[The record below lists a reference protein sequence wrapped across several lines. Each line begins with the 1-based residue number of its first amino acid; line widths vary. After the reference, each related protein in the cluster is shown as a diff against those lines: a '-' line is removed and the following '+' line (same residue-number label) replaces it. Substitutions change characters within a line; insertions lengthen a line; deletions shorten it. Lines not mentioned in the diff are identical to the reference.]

1 MTDYDDLLVLVQRVG
16 SAGLYSVEL
25 ELQGG
30 RRVGADEPV
39 AFPATLQPA
48 DNSPQGLA
56 AFGLDLFNRLFAGRL
71 ALEFQ
76 KAWSAVIARGRSL
89 RLRLALDPAAPE
101 VHAIPWELLYFDDSG
116 GTLAPR
122 PIAVDPRIAFS
133 RYIKSPAFDEGRPI
147 AERPIRMLMLISA
160 PVDLERWNLAPIDRE
175 AEERDFNTRFSA
187 ATASGQFRC
196 DALPRATEEDLRD
209 ALVRGALPPTLRSG
223 GEPSGLESPPAR
235 GYDVLLY
242 YGHALH
248 HPQEG
253 TRLALERPGDR
264 RVQLLPDEAFIAL
277 LRQLPPSRR
286 PAMVVLVACNSATGG
301 QLNSLA
307 ARLIIESG
315 IPAVLAMQRL
325 VEIAL
330 ARSFT
335 FHLSEHLLRN
345 GVIDEAVNAARQ
357 RVFRPDQVGWTTPV
371 LYMRN
376 PEGRLFSPNAQ
387 LEYAA
392 QVLRDETFT
401 RWSGA
406 EFIESGVVSFA
417 PGQDWTMARRRPE
430 DAPTV
435 LGALDALDQ
444 SFGLG
449 LRGRRRQRAA
459 EQAETNLVAV
469 IGPPYSGQTTL
480 LRRLAVELAEAVIGD
495 PTRPLGIYI
504 TLNGYDQTR
513 GLGRLERYIIEQ
525 ARSVTPYL
533 GDALSGLLG
542 PAPLSAPQARYIFL
556 LDNLD
561 ALSDRARADLAREL
575 AALARRRP
583 DQGFVLT
590 SNIDLYPGSW
600 LPTARVLIL
609 QLLTERQAL
618 RYCRQRDQKSASQ
631 VFQRMR
637 DNRLLGLASE
647 PSLLALIYERLT
659 AHAAVRVT
667 RNQIVQEYLDQ
678 ALASLALTFRIGDAA
693 RESLAEL
700 AWHARWNHR
709 EHLPLSEVFRIFQR
723 VRRERDYNLEE
734 LYALLREARLLS
746 SVGQHHARF
755 ANPALEAYLAALA
768 LNTHVDLLERIAD
781 IVTLCASPERLA
793 WWEDVLYALAGLLA
807 DPAQLFEPLARAIR
821 AGSGTHALLAA
832 RCLEAITREQ
842 EARLA
847 PALRAEVLDACIIR
861 LRNEREP
868 AVERREQLVAALGRL
883 SDPRLIPEMRR
894 VLTEKVR
901 QTAGGPRY
909 EYTNVRIAA
918 ARSLRN
924 LAPVW
929 LAQERAPATS
939 QRGPCVVTPYRDEA
953 SLTLPAGPQAPP
965 KSLQEQRDEAM
976 LRHVLDLWRQGAQGR
991 DELRA
996 IIQESP
1002 SPPERALAIFALADL
1017 GDDDEM
1023 KILDARFLLRVILG
1037 PADDAHTR
1045 ISDDW
1050 ADTMWAAADA
1060 LTLFEPD
1067 QVAPLLAVL
1076 VRGNASLPDRAA
1088 QQLAYLAGRVRA
1100 ADPDVIDWLL
1110 KVLITSANQ
1119 SVKARAMQSLAWLGM
1134 GVPDRV
1140 LELPDGRDGP
1150 TVRQIIQDIAAWRPL
1165 RELRIGAFAVDLR
1178 PDDGPAGPI
1187 YLRRKAVEALA
1198 WIGDTTTLADL
1209 GTLAP
1214 AWPLE
1219 LREQWYLTAA
1229 TIAGRLK
1236 GAREPRLR

>member
-1 MTDYDDLLVLVQRVG
+1 MTDYDDLLVLVERAGGV
-16 SAGLYSVEL
+16 GLYSVEL

-30 RRVGADEPV
+30 RRVSAEGPV
-39 AFPATLQPA
+39 ALPATLQPA
-48 DNSPQGLA
+48 DNSPRELA

-76 KAWSAVIARGRSL
+76 KAWSAVRARGRAL
-89 RLRLALDPAAPE
+89 RLRLALDPDTPE
-101 VHAIPWELLYFDDSG
+101 LHAIPWELLYFDDSG
-116 GTLAPR
+116 DTVAPR
-122 PIAVDPRIAFS
+122 PIAVDPHIVFS

-147 AERPIRMLMLISA
+147 AERPIRMLLVISA
-160 PVDLERWNLAPIDRE
+160 PGDLERWNLAPIDRD

-196 DALPRATEEDLRD
+196 DVLPRATEEDLRD
-209 ALVRGALPPTLRSG
+209 ALTRGALPPTLRSG
-223 GEPSGLESPPAR
+223 SGHTGLEAPPAR

-248 HPQEG
+248 HRQEG
-253 TRLALERPGDR
+253 TRLVLERAGDR
-264 RVQLLPDEAFIAL
+264 RVQLFPEETFIAL
-277 LRQLPPSRR
+277 LRQLPPSHR
-286 PAMVVLVACNSATGG
+286 PAMVVLVACNSAVSG
-301 QLNSLA
+301 QINSLA

-345 GVIDEAVNAARQ
+345 GIIDEAVNLARQ

-376 PEGRLFSPNAQ
+376 PQGRLFSPNAQ

-392 QVLRDETFT
+392 QVLRDEHFT

-417 PGQDWTMARRRPE
+417 PGQDWTLARLRPE
-430 DAPTV
+430 DAPTA
-435 LGALDALDQ
+435 LAALDALDQ
-444 SFGLG
+444 SFALG
-449 LRGRRRQRAA
+449 LRSRRRQRLA
-459 EQAETNLVAV
+459 EAPDTNLVAV
-469 IGPPYSGQTTL
+469 IGPPHSGQTTL
-480 LRRLAVELAEAVIGD
+480 LRRLTFELAEAVTRD
-495 PTRPLGIYI
+495 PTLPLGIYV
-504 TLNGYDQTR
+504 TLEGYDQTR

-525 ARSVTPYL
+525 ARAVTPHL
-533 GDALSGLLG
+533 GDALATVLG
-542 PAPLSAPQARYIFL
+542 PAPVSAPRGRFIFL
-556 LDNLD
+556 LDHLD

-575 AALARRRP
+575 AALAQRRP
-583 DQGFVLT
+583 DQGFVVT

-600 LPTARVLIL
+600 LPRARVLIL
-609 QLLTERQAL
+609 QLLTERQVL
-618 RYCRQRDQKSASQ
+618 RYCRERDPKRASRL
-631 VFQRMR
+631 FQRMR

-659 AHAAVRVT
+659 ADTQARVT
-667 RNQIVQEYLDQ
+667 RNQIVQEYLDH
-678 ALASLALTFRIGDAA
+678 ALAGLAATFRVGEAA
-693 RESLAEL
+693 RESLTEL
-700 AWHARWNHR
+700 AWYGRWNHC
-709 EHLPLSEVFRIFQR
+709 EHLPLAEVFRIFQR
-723 VRRERDYNLEE
+723 VRRERDYSLEE

-746 SVGQHHARF
+746 SVGQSHARF
-755 ANPALEAYLAALA
+755 ANPVLEAYLAAQA
-768 LNTHVDLLERIAD
+768 LITHGDLLERLAD
-781 IVTLCASPERLA
+781 IVTLCSSPERLA
-793 WWEDVLYALAGLLA
+793 WWEDVVYALAGLLP
-807 DPAQLFEPLARAIR
+807 DPNPLFEQLARAIR

-847 PALRAEVLDACIIR
+847 PALYTEVLDACVIR

-868 AVERREQLVAALGRL
+868 AAERREQLVAALGRL
-883 SDPRLIPEMRR
+883 NDPQLIPELCRI
-894 VLTEKVR
+894 LTEKVR
-901 QTAGGPRY
+901 LTASGPRY

-918 ARSLRN
+918 ARALRN
-924 LAPVW
+924 LAPLW
-929 LAQERAPATS
+929 LAPERASDTPR
-939 QRGPCVVTPYRDEA
+939 QGPILLTRYRDEA
-953 SLTLPAGPQAPP
+953 SLAAPAGTWAPLP
-965 KSLQEQRDEAM
+965 SLQQQRDEGI
-976 LRHVLDLWRQGAQGR
+976 LRRVLDLWDRGAQGR

-1017 GDDDEM
+1017 GDQEEN
-1023 KILDARFLLRVILG
+1023 KVLDARFLLRVILG
-1037 PADDAHTR
+1037 PTDDAHTP
-1045 ISDDW
+1045 ISDEW

-1076 VRGNASLPDRAA
+1076 VRANASLPDRAA

-1100 ADPDVIDWLL
+1100 TDPEVVDWLL
-1110 KVLITSANQ
+1110 HVLITNQNQ
-1119 SVKARAMQSLAWLGM
+1119 SVKARALQSLSWIGM
-1134 GVPDRV
+1134 GVPDRA
-1140 LELPDGRDGP
+1140 LELPDGSAGP
-1150 TVRQIIQDIAAWRPL
+1150 TVRQIIQDIAAWRTV
-1165 RELRIGAFAVDLR
+1165 RELRIGAFAVRLR
-1178 PDDGPAGPI
+1178 PEDGAAGPL

-1198 WIGDTTTLADL
+1198 WIGDTATLTDL
-1209 GTLAP
+1209 GALARS
-1214 AWPLE
+1214 WPLE

-1229 TIAGRLK
+1229 TIASR
-1236 GAREPRLR
+1236 ARGPRAHHW

>member
-1 MTDYDDLLVLVQRVG
+1 MTDYDDLLVLVERAG
-16 SAGLYSVEL
+16 GAGLYSVEL

-30 RRVGADEPV
+30 RRVSAGEPV
-39 AFPATLQPA
+39 ALPATLQPA
-48 DNSPQGLA
+48 DNSPPELA

-76 KAWSAVIARGRSL
+76 KAWSAVRARGRAL
-89 RLRLALDPAAPE
+89 RLRLALDPDTPE
-101 VHAIPWELLYFDDSG
+101 LHAIPWELLYFDDSG
-116 GTLAPR
+116 DTVAPR
-122 PIAVDPRIAFS
+122 PIAVDPHIVFS

-147 AERPIRMLMLISA
+147 AERPIRMLLVISA
-160 PVDLERWNLAPIDRE
+160 PGDLERWNLAPIDRD

-196 DALPRATEEDLRD
+196 DVLPRATEEDLRD
-209 ALVRGALPPTLRSG
+209 ALTRGALPPTLRSG
-223 GEPSGLESPPAR
+223 SGHTGLEAPPAR

-248 HPQEG
+248 HRQEG
-253 TRLALERPGDR
+253 TRLVLERAGDR
-264 RVQLLPDEAFIAL
+264 RVQLFPEETFIAL
-277 LRQLPPSRR
+277 LRQLPPSHR
-286 PAMVVLVACNSATGG
+286 PAMVVLVACNSAVSG
-301 QLNSLA
+301 QINSLA

-345 GVIDEAVNAARQ
+345 GIIDEAVNLARQ

-392 QVLRDETFT
+392 QVLRDEHVT

-406 EFIESGVVSFA
+406 EFIESSVVSFA
-417 PGQDWTMARRRPE
+417 PGQDWTLARLRPE
-430 DAPTV
+430 DAPTA
-435 LGALDALDQ
+435 LAALDALDQ
-444 SFGLG
+444 SFALG
-449 LRGRRRQRAA
+449 LRGRRRQRLA
-459 EQAETNLVAV
+459 EAPDTNLVAV
-469 IGPPYSGQTTL
+469 IGPPHSGQTTL
-480 LRRLAVELAEAVIGD
+480 LRRLTFELAEAVTRD
-495 PTRPLGIYI
+495 PTLPLGIYV
-504 TLNGYDQTR
+504 TLEGYDQTR

-525 ARSVTPYL
+525 ARAVTPHL
-533 GDALSGLLG
+533 GDALATVLG
-542 PAPLSAPQARYIFL
+542 PAPVSAPRGRFIFL

-575 AALARRRP
+575 AALAQRRP
-583 DQGFVLT
+583 DQGFVVT

-600 LPTARVLIL
+600 LPRARVLIL
-609 QLLTERQAL
+609 QLLTERQVL
-618 RYCRQRDQKSASQ
+618 RYCRERDPKRASHL
-631 VFQRMR
+631 FQRMR

-659 AHAAVRVT
+659 ADAQARVT
-667 RNQIVQEYLDQ
+667 RNQIVQEYLDH
-678 ALASLALTFRIGDAA
+678 ALAGLAATFRVGGAA
-693 RESLAEL
+693 RESLTEL
-700 AWHARWNHR
+700 AWYGRWNHC
-709 EHLPLSEVFRIFQR
+709 EHLPLAEVFRIFQR
-723 VRRERDYNLEE
+723 VRRERDYSLEE

-746 SVGQHHARF
+746 SVGQSHARF
-755 ANPALEAYLAALA
+755 SNPVLEAYLAAQA
-768 LNTHVDLLERIAD
+768 LITHGDLLERLAD
-781 IVTLCASPERLA
+781 IVTLCSSPERLA
-793 WWEDVLYALAGLLA
+793 WWEDVMYALAGLLP
-807 DPAQLFEPLARAIR
+807 DPTPLFEQLARAIR

-847 PALRAEVLDACIIR
+847 PALYTEVLDACVIR

-868 AVERREQLVAALGRL
+868 VAERREQLVAALGRL
-883 SDPRLIPEMRR
+883 NDPQLIPELCRI
-894 VLTEKVR
+894 LTEKVR
-901 QTAGGPRY
+901 LTASGPRY

-918 ARSLRN
+918 ARALRN
-924 LAPVW
+924 LAPLW
-929 LAQERAPATS
+929 LAPERASGAPR
-939 QRGPCVVTPYRDEA
+939 QGPILMTRYRDEA
-953 SLTLPAGPQAPP
+953 SLASPTGTRTSPA
-965 KSLQEQRDEAM
+965 SLQQQRDEGM
-976 LRHVLDLWRQGAQGR
+976 LRRVLDLWGREAQGR

-1017 GDDDEM
+1017 GDQEEN
-1023 KILDARFLLRVILG
+1023 KVLDARFLLRVILG
-1037 PADDAHTR
+1037 PTDDAHTP
-1045 ISDDW
+1045 ISDEW

-1076 VRGNASLPDRAA
+1076 VRANTSLPDRAA

-1100 ADPDVIDWLL
+1100 TDPEVIDWLL
-1110 KVLITSANQ
+1110 QVLITNQNQ
-1119 SVKARAMQSLAWLGM
+1119 SVKARALQSLSWIGM
-1134 GVPDRV
+1134 GVPDRA
-1140 LELPDGRDGP
+1140 LELPDGRAGP
-1150 TVRQIIQDIAAWRPL
+1150 TVRQIIQDIAAWRTV
-1165 RELRIGAFAVDLR
+1165 RELRIGAFAVHLR
-1178 PDDGPAGPI
+1178 PEDGAAGPL

-1198 WIGDTTTLADL
+1198 WIGDAATLTDL
-1209 GTLAP
+1209 GALARS
-1214 AWPLE
+1214 WPLE

-1229 TIAGRLK
+1229 TIASR
-1236 GAREPRLR
+1236 ARGPRAHRW

>member
-1 MTDYDDLLVLVQRVG
+1 MTDYDDLLVLVQRAG
-16 SAGLYSVEL
+16 AAGLYTVEL

-30 RRVGADEPV
+30 RRIGADEPV
-39 AFPATLQPA
+39 ALPATLQPA
-48 DNSPQGLA
+48 DNSPQELA

-76 KAWSAVIARGRSL
+76 KAWSAVMARGRSL

-101 VHAIPWELLYFDDSG
+101 VHTIPWELLYFDDSG
-116 GTLAPR
+116 GLAGPR

-147 AERPIRMLMLISA
+147 AERPIRMLMVISA

-209 ALVRGALPPTLRSG
+209 ALIRGAPPVTLRSG
-223 GEPSGLESPPAR
+223 GEHTGLEPPPAR

-248 HPQEG
+248 HPQNG
-253 TRLALERPGDR
+253 TRLVLERAGDR
-264 RVQLLPDEAFIAL
+264 RVQLFPGEAFIAL
-277 LRQLPPSRR
+277 LRQLPPSHR
-286 PAMVVLVACNSATGG
+286 PSMVVLVACNSAVSG
-301 QLNSLA
+301 QINSLA

-345 GVIDEAVNAARQ
+345 GVIDEAVNVARQ

-392 QVLRDETFT
+392 QVLRDESFT

-406 EFIESGVVSFA
+406 EFIESGAVSFA
-417 PGQDWTMARRRPE
+417 PGQDWTLARRRPE

-435 LGALDALDQ
+435 LSALDALDQ
-444 SFGLG
+444 CLGLG
-449 LRGRRRQRAA
+449 LRGRRRQRGA

-480 LRRLAVELAEAVIGD
+480 LRRLTFELAEAVIGD
-495 PTRPLGIYI
+495 PNRPLGIYI

-525 ARSVTPYL
+525 ARNVTPYL
-533 GDALSGLLG
+533 GDALAGLLG
-542 PAPLSAPQARYIFL
+542 PAPAPTPRGRYIFL

-590 SNIDLYPGSW
+590 SNIDLYPGAW
-600 LPTARVLIL
+600 LPSARVLIL
-609 QLLTERQAL
+609 QLLTERQVM
-618 RYCRQRDQKSASQ
+618 RYCRQRDQKSAAR
-631 VFQRMR
+631 VFQQMR

-659 AHAAVRVT
+659 AHPEVRVT

-678 ALASLALTFRIGDAA
+678 ALQSLALTFRIGDAA

-700 AWHARWNHR
+700 AWYARWNQR
-709 EHLPLSEVFRIFQR
+709 EHLPLAEVFRIFQQ
-723 VRRERDYNLEE
+723 VRRERDYSLEE
-734 LYALLREARLLS
+734 LYALLREVRLLS
-746 SVGQHHARF
+746 NVEQHSTRF
-755 ANPALEAYLAALA
+755 ANPVLEAYLAAQA
-768 LNTHVDLLERIAD
+768 LRSRYDLEERIAAV
-781 IVTLCASPERLA
+781 VTLCSSPEGLA
-793 WWEDVLYALAGLLA
+793 WWEDVIYALAGLLG
-807 DPAQLFEPLARAIR
+807 DPTPLFEPLVEAMR
-821 AGSGTHALLAA
+821 AGSGAHALLAA

-847 PALRAEVLDACIIR
+847 PGLRAEVLDACIIR

-883 SDPRLIPEMRR
+883 SDPQLIPEMRR
-894 VLTEKVR
+894 ILTEKVR

-918 ARSLRN
+918 ARAMRN
-924 LAPVW
+924 LAPLW
-929 LAQERAPATS
+929 LAQERPPAVS
-939 QRGPCVVTPYRDEA
+939 QQGPMVITRYRDQA
-953 SLTLPAGPQAPP
+953 SLAAPGGPQATP
-965 KSLQEQRDEAM
+965 KSLQELRDEAM
-976 LRHVLDLWRQGAQGR
+976 LRNILDLWGR
-991 DELRA
+991 GTGGREDLRA

-1002 SPPERALAIFALADL
+1002 SSPERALAIFALADL
-1017 GDDDEM
+1017 GDDDEN
-1023 KILDARFLLRVILG
+1023 KLLDARFLLRVILG
-1037 PADDAHTR
+1037 PSDDANTP

-1088 QQLAYLAGRVRA
+1088 QQLAYLAGRMRV

-1110 KVLITSANQ
+1110 RMLITSPNQ
-1119 SVKARAMQSLAWLGM
+1119 PVKARAMQSLAWIGA
-1134 GVPDRV
+1134 GAPDRV
-1140 LELPDGRDGP
+1140 LDRPDGRAGP
-1150 TVRQIIQDIAAWRPL
+1150 TLRQVIQDIAAWRPVQ
-1165 RELRIGAFAVDLR
+1165 ELCIGAFAVALR
-1178 PDDGPAGPI
+1178 PDDGPDGPL

-1198 WIGDTTTLADL
+1198 WIGDATTLADL
-1209 GTLAP
+1209 EVLAP
-1214 AWPLE
+1214 SWPLE
-1219 LREQWYLTAA
+1219 LREQWHLTAA
-1229 TIAGRLK
+1229 TIARRLK
-1236 GAREPRLR
+1236 GARGLGLR

>member
-1 MTDYDDLLVLVQRVG
+1 MTDYDDLLVLVQRAGAV
-16 SAGLYSVEL
+16 GLYTVEL

-30 RRVGADEPV
+30 RRVGADGPV
-39 AFPATLQPA
+39 ALPDTLQPA
-48 DNSPQGLA
+48 DNSPPGLA

-76 KAWSAVIARGRSL
+76 KAWSAVMARGRSL
-89 RLRLALDPAAPE
+89 RLRLALDPDSPE

-116 GTLAPR
+116 GTVAPR

-147 AERPIRMLMLISA
+147 AERPIRMLMVVSA

-175 AEERDFNTRFSA
+175 TEERDFNTRFSA

-196 DALPRATEEDLRD
+196 ETLPRATEEDLRD
-209 ALVRGALPPTLRSG
+209 ALIRGALPSTLRSG
-223 GEPSGLESPPAR
+223 GEHTGLEPPPVR

-248 HPQEG
+248 HPQDG
-253 TRLALERPGDR
+253 TRLVLERVGDR
-264 RVQLLPDEAFIAL
+264 RVQLFPGEALIAL
-277 LRQLPPSRR
+277 LRQLPRSRR
-286 PAMVVLVACNSATGG
+286 PAMVVLVACNSAVSG
-301 QLNSLA
+301 QINSLA

-315 IPAVLAMQRL
+315 ITAVLAMQRL

-345 GVIDEAVNAARQ
+345 GVIDEAVNVARQ

-392 QVLRDETFT
+392 QVLRDESFT

-406 EFIESGVVSFA
+406 EFIEGGVISFA
-417 PGQDWTMARRRPE
+417 PGQDWTLARRRPE
-430 DAPTV
+430 DAPTI
-435 LGALDALDQ
+435 LSALDALDQ
-444 SFGLG
+444 TLRLG
-449 LRGRRRQRAA
+449 LRDRRRQRGA

-480 LRRLAVELAEAVIGD
+480 LRRLAFELAEAVIGD
-495 PTRPLGIYI
+495 PNRPLGIYI

-525 ARSVTPYL
+525 ARNVTPYL
-533 GDALSGLLG
+533 GDALASLLG
-542 PAPLSAPQARYIFL
+542 SAPASTPQARYIFL

-590 SNIDLYPGSW
+590 SNIDLYPGAW
-600 LPTARVLIL
+600 LPAARVLIL
-609 QLLTERQAL
+609 QLLTERQVM
-618 RYCRQRDQKSASQ
+618 RYCRQRDQKSAAR

-637 DNRLLGLASE
+637 DNRLLGLANE

-659 AHAAVRVT
+659 AHPEVRVT

-678 ALASLALTFRIGDAA
+678 ALESLSLTFRIGDAA

-700 AWHARWNHR
+700 AWYARWNHR
-709 EHLPLSEVFRIFQR
+709 ERLSLAEVFRIFQQ
-723 VRRERDYNLEE
+723 VRRERDYGLEE
-734 LYALLREARLLS
+734 LYALLREVRLLS
-746 SVGQHHARF
+746 GVEQHSTRF
-755 ANPALEAYLAALA
+755 ANPMLEAYLAAQA
-768 LNTHVDLLERIAD
+768 LRSHRDLEERIAD
-781 IVTLCASPERLA
+781 IVTLCSSPEGLA
-793 WWEDVLYALAGLLA
+793 WWEDVMYALAGLLA
-807 DPAQLFEPLARAIR
+807 DPTPLFERLTEAIR

-847 PALRAEVLDACIIR
+847 PGLRAEVLDACLIR

-883 SDPRLIPEMRR
+883 SDPQLIPEMRR
-894 VLTEKVR
+894 ILTEKVR
-901 QTAGGPRY
+901 QTASGPRY

-918 ARSLRN
+918 ARALRN
-924 LAPVW
+924 LAPLW
-929 LAQERAPATS
+929 LAGAP
-939 QRGPCVVTPYRDEA
+939 QQGPIVAAGYRNEV
-953 SLTLPAGPQAPP
+953 SLKGPAGSQAPP
-965 KSLQEQRDEAM
+965 KSLQELRDEGM
-976 LRHVLDLWRQGAQGR
+976 LRNILDLWGR
-991 DELRA
+991 ETGGREKLRA
-996 IIQESP
+996 IILESP

-1017 GDDDEM
+1017 GDDNEN
-1023 KILDARFLLRVILG
+1023 KLLDARFLLRVILG
-1037 PADDAHTR
+1037 PSDDANTS

-1067 QVAPLLAVL
+1067 RVAPLLAVL
-1076 VRGNASLPDRAA
+1076 VRGNADIPDRAA

-1110 KVLITSANQ
+1110 RILITSPNQ
-1119 SVKARAMQSLAWLGM
+1119 SVKARAMQSLAWIGA
-1134 GVPDRV
+1134 GAPDRV

-1150 TVRQIIQDIAAWRPL
+1150 TVKQIIQDIAAWRPVP
-1165 RELRIGAFAVDLR
+1165 ELCIGAFAVALR
-1178 PDDGPAGPI
+1178 PDDGPTGPL

-1198 WIGDTTTLADL
+1198 WIGDAATLADL
-1209 GTLAP
+1209 EALAP
-1214 AWPLE
+1214 SWPLE
-1219 LREQWYLTAA
+1219 LREQWHLAAA
-1229 TIAGRLK
+1229 TIARRLK
-1236 GAREPRLR
+1236 GTRGLR

>member
-1 MTDYDDLLVLVQRVG
+1 MTDYDDLLVFVQRAG
-16 SAGLYSVEL
+16 SAGLYTVEL

-39 AFPATLQPA
+39 TFPDTLQPA

-76 KAWSAVIARGRSL
+76 KAWSAVMARGRSL

-116 GTLAPR
+116 GTVAPR

-147 AERPIRMLMLISA
+147 AERPIRMLTVISA
-160 PVDLERWNLAPIDRE
+160 PMDLERWNLTPIDRE

-196 DALPRATEEDLRD
+196 DTLPRATEEDLRD
-209 ALVRGALPPTLRSG
+209 ALMRGAPPPTLRSG
-223 GEPSGLESPPAR
+223 GDHTGLEPPPAR

-248 HPQEG
+248 HRQEG
-253 TRLALERPGDR
+253 TRLVLERLGDR
-264 RVQLLPDEAFIAL
+264 RVQLFPGEAFIAL
-277 LRQLPPSRR
+277 LRQLPPSHR
-286 PAMVVLVACNSATGG
+286 PSMVVLVACNSAVSG
-301 QLNSLA
+301 QINSLA

-345 GVIDEAVNAARQ
+345 GVIDEAVNVARQ

-392 QVLRDETFT
+392 QVLRDENFT

-417 PGQDWTMARRRPE
+417 PGQDWTLARRRPE
-430 DAPTV
+430 DAPIV
-435 LGALDALDQ
+435 LSALDALDQ
-444 SFGLG
+444 SLGLG
-449 LRGRRRQRAA
+449 LRGRRRQRGA
-459 EQAETNLVAV
+459 EQPETNLIAV

-480 LRRLAVELAEAVIGD
+480 LRRLTFELAEAVIGD
-495 PTRPLGIYI
+495 PNRPLGIYI
-504 TLNGYDQTR
+504 TLNGYDQSR

-525 ARSVTPYL
+525 ARAVTPYL

-542 PAPLSAPQARYIFL
+542 PAPVSAPQARYIFL

-590 SNIDLYPGSW
+590 SNIDLYPGAW
-600 LPTARVLIL
+600 LPAARVLIL
-609 QLLTERQAL
+609 QLLTERQVM
-618 RYCRQRDQKSASQ
+618 RYCRQRDQKSAAR

-659 AHAAVRVT
+659 AHAEVRVT

-700 AWHARWNHR
+700 AWYARWNHR
-709 EHLPLSEVFRIFQR
+709 EHLPLAEVFRIFQR
-723 VRRERDYNLEE
+723 VRRERDYSLEE
-734 LYALLREARLLS
+734 LYALLRDARLLS
-746 SVGQHHARF
+746 SVGQNHARF
-755 ANPALEAYLAALA
+755 ANPVLEAYLAALA
-768 LNTHVDLLERIAD
+768 LNTHVDLRDRIAD
-781 IVTLCASPERLA
+781 IVTLCAGPERLA
-793 WWEDVLYALAGLLA
+793 WWEDVLYALAGLLT
-807 DPAQLFEPLARAIR
+807 DPAQLFEPLAGAIR

-847 PALRAEVLDACIIR
+847 PALRAEVLDACIVR

-894 VLTEKVR
+894 VLAEKVR

-924 LAPVW
+924 LAVW
-929 LAQERAPATS
+929 LSQERAPATS
-939 QRGPCVVTPYRDEA
+939 QQGPFVITRYRDEA
-953 SLTLPAGPQAPP
+953 SLALPAGPQALP
-965 KSLQEQRDEAM
+965 KSLQEQRDETM
-976 LRHVLDLWRQGAQGR
+976 LRGVLDLWRRGAQGR

-1023 KILDARFLLRVILG
+1023 KLLDARFLLRVILG
-1037 PADDAHTR
+1037 PADDANTP

-1088 QQLAYLAGRVRA
+1088 QQLAYLAGRMRA
-1100 ADPDVIDWLL
+1100 TDPDVIDWLL
-1110 KVLITSANQ
+1110 EVLITNANQ
-1119 SVKARAMQSLAWLGM
+1119 SVKARALQSLAWIGM
-1134 GVPDRV
+1134 GVPERV
-1140 LELPDGRDGP
+1140 LELPDGRAGP
-1150 TVRQIIQDIAAWRPL
+1150 TVKQVIQDIAAWRRV

-1178 PDDGPAGPI
+1178 RDDHPSGPL

-1198 WIGDTTTLADL
+1198 WIGDAATLDDL
-1209 GTLAP
+1209 GALAP
-1214 AWPLE
+1214 SWPLE
-1219 LREQWYLTAA
+1219 LREQWYLAAA

-1236 GAREPRLR
+1236 GARGLK